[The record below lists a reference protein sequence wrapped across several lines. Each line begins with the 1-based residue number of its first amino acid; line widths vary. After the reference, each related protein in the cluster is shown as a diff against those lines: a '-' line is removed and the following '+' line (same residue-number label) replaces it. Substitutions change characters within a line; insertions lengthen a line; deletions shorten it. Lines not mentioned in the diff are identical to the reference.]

1 MFAKE
6 QIRHSPAELQA
17 NKYPDGLLATVARLA
32 AYQSGTDAAVGM
44 QYSKIQ
50 QLEDISNTLDTLNGA
65 LVASM
70 PAHVRA
76 VAGGMKI
83 ATMAAI
89 QHALEYPDTEL
100 ATCFH
105 EGFTR
110 LHYCG

>member
-1 MFAKE
+1 M
-6 QIRHSPAELQA
+6 
-17 NKYPDGLLATVARLA
+17 RLA
-32 AYQSGTDAAVGM
+32 AYQADTCAAVDGR
-44 QYSKIQ
+44 
-50 QLEDISNTLDTLNGA
+50 LEKMRHLEAISTTLDSLNAA

-105 EGFTR
+105 EGFTIVGDIEPSGTFW
-110 LHYCG
+110 YPS